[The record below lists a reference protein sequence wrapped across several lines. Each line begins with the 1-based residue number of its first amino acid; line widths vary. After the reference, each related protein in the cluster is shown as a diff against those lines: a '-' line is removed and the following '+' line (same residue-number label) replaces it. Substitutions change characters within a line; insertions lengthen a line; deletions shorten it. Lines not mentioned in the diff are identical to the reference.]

1 MKNSVRIWCPASVAN
16 INVGFDALGFCLSD
30 AGDEIIAER
39 VDSPGIH
46 LGELKGFPTPD
57 KPEENVAYVAAN
69 SVYRAAKESNIGIR
83 INIDKRIKPGSGVG
97 SSAASA
103 VGAAFA
109 ANELLGRPFTKEE
122 LLPFCIDGE
131 AIASKTRHADNIAPA
146 LLGGFCLVV
155 TQEDHLAVSLETD
168 LDLHYVVAHQQIEI
182 KTSAS
187 RTVIPQDIPLETA
200 IKQWSNLGGFTAALF
215 KNDKDLLAY
224 CAKDFVVETHRKS
237 QIPHFDELR
246 ELAVANGALIF
257 GISGSGPSVFAL
269 CESNQNAMAVR
280 ESFDQLLTKKEHA
293 YHLYSGSVDKKGVHE
308 LL

>member
-1 MKNSVRIWCPASVAN
+1 MKDSIRIWCPGSVSN
-16 INVGFDALGFCLSD
+16 VNVGFDTLGFCLSD

-39 VDSPGIH
+39 VSTAGVH
-46 LGELKGFPTPD
+46 LGELRGFPTPSN
-57 KPEENVAYVAAN
+57 PSENVAYVAAN
-69 SVYRAAKESNIGIR
+69 AVYNAARESKIGVKL
-83 INIDKRIKPGSGVG
+83 NIDKRIKPGSGVG

-109 ANELLGRPFTKEE
+109 VNELLGRPFSKQE

-155 TQEDHLAVSLETD
+155 TQEDHLAVNLETD

-187 RTVIPQDIPLETA
+187 RTVIPKEIPLKTS

-215 KNDKDLLAY
+215 KNDIRLLVH
-224 CAKDFVVETHRKS
+224 CAKDFVVEVHRKS
-237 QIPHFDELR
+237 QIPHFSELND
-246 ELAVANGALIF
+246 LALKNGGLIF

-269 CESNQNAMAVR
+269 CEGKHNADTVKSA
-280 ESFDQLLTKKEHA
+280 FDQLLRNKEHD
-293 YHLYSGSVDKKGVHE
+293 YHLYCGAVAKNGVHE